1 MVPVRKNIS
10 RRGWLLHLVAASLAY
25 RKGRSLL
32 LLGVLVMAASLVTS
46 LGIVSTSMGKR
57 VAAELRNY
65 GANLVITADA
75 PSLEVGSGGLNFGT
89 IADPA
94 YLSQQQMQQVLQ
106 QSGSMIA
113 DYSSHLRG
121 TLQLNGSGVPVEGV
135 NFAEIRRLF
144 PWWQL
149 RGRWPL
155 QGEAVLGSDL
165 ASVLAVQVGDT
176 LNLSGPG
183 RGETVRVA
191 GIVNTGG
198 EEDKLLFVEVATL
211 QRALNLEGELS
222 QVRLLAVVGE
232 QKLATIVTALQTALP
247 GTRVQEVRQVA
258 RTSEALLKKVELL
271 MFLVTA
277 MVLIA
282 AAASVAS
289 TMSTAVLE
297 RTKEIGLMKA
307 MGGSR
312 GEVLLI
318 FGSEAL
324 LLGIL
329 GGVAGWLVGNL
340 LAVVITSTV
349 FAAPTELFPGFVLLA
364 VAVSLLLALFGSL
377 GPLLSVY
384 RLDPVKSLRGE

>member
-10 RRGWLLHLVAASLAY
+10 RRGWLLHLVATSLAY

-32 LLGVLVMAASLVTS
+32 LLGVLTMAASLVTS

-57 VAAELRNY
+57 VATELRNY

-75 PSLEVGSGGLNFGT
+75 PRLEVGSGGLDFGT

-94 YLSQQQMQQVLQ
+94 YLSQQQVQQVLQ

-149 RGRWPL
+149 HGRWPL

-165 ASVLAVQVGDT
+165 AEALAVHVGDT
-176 LNLSGPG
+176 LNLSGLG

-191 GIVNTGG
+191 GIVSTGG
-198 EEDKLLFVEVATL
+198 EEDKLLFVEIASL

-222 QVRLLAVVGE
+222 QVRLLAVIGE
-232 QKLATIVTALQTALP
+232 QKLATIATALQAVLP

-282 AAASVAS
+282 AGASVAS
-289 TMSTAVLE
+289 TMSTTVLE

-312 GEVLLI
+312 RTVLLI

-340 LAVVITSTV
+340 LAVMVTSTV
-349 FAAPTELFPGFVLLA
+349 FAAPAELFPGFVLLA
-364 VAVSLLLALFGSL
+364 VAVSLLLALFGSV